1 MQPAAEPAPEL
12 SPESSSH
19 VFQNTLQPALI
30 HLKNKVE
37 SATGKKILLPAN
49 LFNTRSGTYVCVCI
63 YVCMYVMHYT
73 IL

>member
-1 MQPAAEPAPEL
+1 MQSAAEPAPEL

-49 LFNTRSGTYVCVCI
+49 LFNTRSGTYVCMYVLYVCI
-63 YVCMYVMHYT
+63 YVCM
-73 IL
+73 